1 MEPGKMRIA
10 ISAQSLGRRIGG
22 DETNR
27 SNLLAA
33 LAAVDQINEY
43 TIIIN
48 RSSPMADWLSQH
60 GNFKIVR
67 VRPGGSWYRL
77 LWGEPWIARRSQ
89 AEIFHAQVFAPFWL
103 TTKLVLEIPDLSFLI
118 YPEHYQGLKG
128 WRLRTFV
135 PMAARRASR
144 IITLSEAARQDII
157 RLLKVP
163 GEKVISIPLGVDRE
177 LFNAQ
182 PDPTAVAAL
191 RGRYHLPDRFI
202 LYVGNIQPRKNLPRL
217 VTAFEQLKRAGF
229 PHKLV
234 IVGAA
239 QWGYEETFRKVA
251 QSGLSREII
260 FTGYIPKSD
269 LPLFYNA
276 AELLV
281 NPSLWEGFGLPL
293 VEAMA
298 CGTPVAVSDCP
309 ALRETAGDA
318 GLFFDP
324 RNPAEIAQAIHLLLA
339 DSGLREKMIALGT
352 EQVKSFYWEETAR
365 RTLGVYEGAAQAL
378 SKLSTSTQRSGES

>member
-1 MEPGKMRIA
+1 M
-10 ISAQSLGRRIGG
+10 
-22 DETNR
+22 
-27 SNLLAA
+27 
-33 LAAVDQINEY
+33 
-43 TIIIN
+43 
-48 RSSPMADWLSQH
+48 
-60 GNFKIVR
+60 
-67 VRPGGSWYRL
+67 
-77 LWGEPWIARRSQ
+77 
-89 AEIFHAQVFAPFWL
+89 
-103 TTKLVLEIPDLSFLI
+103 
-118 YPEHYQGLKG
+118 
-128 WRLRTFV
+128 RTFV

-144 IITLSEAARQDII
+144 IITISEAARQDII

-163 GEKVISIPLGVDRE
+163 GEKVISIPLGVDTE
-177 LFNAQ
+177 LFNAH
-182 PDPTAVAAL
+182 PDPTALAAL

-217 VTAFEQLKRAGF
+217 VTAFQQLKRAGF
-229 PHKLV
+229 PHRLV

-260 FTGYIPKSD
+260 FTGYVPKSD

-298 CGTPVAVSDCP
+298 CRTPIAVSDCP
-309 ALRETAGDA
+309 ALRETAGNA

-324 RNPAEIAQAIHLLLA
+324 RNPAEIAQAHPYVV
-339 DSGLREKMIALGT
+339 GGFGIA
-352 EQVKSFYWEETAR
+352 
-365 RTLGVYEGAAQAL
+365 
-378 SKLSTSTQRSGES
+378 